1 MSKVSVSEDGSISIS
16 DLRGGESFDI
26 EVIDA
31 SNIPVLF
38 RYTVPV
44 SGGDNVITFAAGRL
58 DNVFGQTPSIPYEV
72 SGQIELIRVTLSD
85 GDSVGNHSPEDSEEF
100 RAHARK
106 VEVLIDPVILG
117 AGQSEK
123 YFSVDETD
131 FALSG
136 AFERKGDAFEGSEE
150 TPEITSDS
158 TVTVSYQYDKESQI
172 LCLSG
177 SFLFQNAYSEPFN
190 VSEVLVRSVDEDAWT
205 KAWND
210 WTADHDGTPDLGKSL
225 IISGTEIDSFT
236 GEDGGRIVIIKSDE
250 SAPFSIDSDSAE
262 TQAAVIFSKA
272 VSSEAVPRDVSVVR
286 ENDALVLQ
294 FTAPHLLT
302 TGNTVWWFDAGERLI
317 ITDFDEQ
324 SWKAAIQEG
333 GIGGDFS
340 IRGGTAQI
348 KDGVRQISGTQEDQ
362 VGLDYS
368 AAEMILVRHDG
379 RVAETSGFPL
389 IPLILG
395 GALVV
400 ACAVIAVLA
409 GRCRKAQKGSGDARG
424 RESKDADL
432 PVRQDEPRP
441 AALRVGRLQNIGK
454 RPGQQDSMG
463 VISVQGG
470 VFAVVADGMG
480 GLSDGDKV
488 SQKIVQT
495 MLGDVNNRPANQI
508 AENMAQLVAHANS
521 EVNQMLGYSNQ
532 YKSGSTLLAVMA
544 EPGRFHWVAVGDSR
558 IYLYRGGSIIQINHE
573 HVLEMELVTKA
584 VNRELSF
591 QEARGNK
598 KKGSVTSFIGM
609 GELRYID
616 MSLDPVLFIPGDK
629 ILLMSDGVFNTLSET
644 ELSALLEANPDPAQ
658 AAKAIEAEVLA
669 RNRPHQDNFSCIII
683 DYS

>member
-1 MSKVSVSEDGSISIS
+1 MSKVSISEDGSISIS
-16 DLRGGESFDI
+16 ELRDGESFDV
-26 EVIDA
+26 EVTDA
-31 SNIPVLF
+31 LNIPVLF
-38 RYTVPV
+38 RYTVPE
-44 SGGDNVITFAAGRL
+44 SGGDNVITFAAGRQ
-58 DNVFGQTPSIPYEV
+58 DNVFGQTAGIPDE
-72 SGQIELIRVTLSD
+72 GQIKSIRVTLSD
-85 GDSVGNHSPEDSEEF
+85 GDLVKNHSLEDSGEF
-100 RAHARK
+100 ITHARK
-106 VEVLIDPVILG
+106 VEIFFIEPVIPG
-117 AGQSEK
+117 ADQSVSPFVIE
-123 YFSVDETD
+123 ETD
-131 FALSG
+131 LALRG
-136 AFERKGDAFEGSEE
+136 VFVRQGDASESLE
-150 TPEITSDS
+150 EIPEETSDS
-158 TVTVSYQYDKESQI
+158 AVTVSYQYDKESR
-172 LCLSG
+172 LLRLSG
-177 SFLFQNAYSEPFN
+177 NFLFQENAYSPPFN
-190 VSEVLVRSVDEDAWT
+190 VSEVLVYSVDESAWLE
-205 KAWND
+205 KWRE
-210 WTADHDGTPDLGKSL
+210 WTADNGGMPDPGKAL
-225 IISGTEIDSFT
+225 TISGKGIVRWP
-236 GEDGGRIVIIKSDE
+236 GEDGQGIVIIRSDE
-250 SAPFSIDSDSAE
+250 SVQFSLNPGGAGA
-262 TQAAVIFSKA
+262 QATVIFSKA
-272 VSSEAVPRDVSVVR
+272 AESYDVSVSV
-286 ENDALVLQ
+286 ENDTLELR
-294 FTAPHLLT
+294 FTSPHILI
-302 TGNTVWWFDAGERLI
+302 TGDTVWQFDAGERLI
-317 ITDFDEQ
+317 ISDFDKQ
-324 SWKAAIQEG
+324 SWDAAIQSG
-333 GIGGDFS
+333 GISGEFS
-340 IRGGTAQI
+340 IHGGTAQI
-348 KDGVRQISGTQEDQ
+348 KDGVHQISGTQEDQ
-362 VGLDYS
+362 VRLDYT
-368 AAEMILVRHDG
+368 ATAETILVQHDG
-379 RVAETSGFPL
+379 RMAETSNFPL
-389 IPLILG
+389 LPLILG

-400 ACAVIAVLA
+400 ACAVIAILA
-409 GRCRKAQKGSGDARG
+409 GRCRKAQKGSGNARG
-424 RESKDADL
+424 REGKDTDL

-544 EPGRFHWVAVGDSR
+544 EPGRFHWIAVGDSR
-558 IYLYRGGSIIQINHE
+558 IYLYRGGSIIQMNHE

-616 MSLDPVLFIPGDK
+616 MSLGPVSFLPGDK

-658 AAKAIEAEVLA
+658 AAKVIEAGVLA